1 MALGAL
7 GFGRLTPERL
17 ERARMRRRE
26 GPRRFGLRAIAAY
39 RRYLS
44 PRVQVQ
50 CRFVPSCSGYGYRAV
65 SRYGL
70 WTGGRLAVA
79 RILRCRPGVTRGTRD
94 PVPGR

>member
-17 ERARMRRRE
+17 ARAEAARRE
-26 GPRRFGLRAIAAY
+26 GPRRFGLRGIAFY
-39 RRYLS
+39 RRFLS

>member
-17 ERARMRRRE
+17 ARAEATRRE
-26 GPRRFGLRAIAAY
+26 GPRRFGLRAIACY

-70 WTGGRLAVA
+70 WTGGRLAAA
-79 RILRCRPGVTRGTRD
+79 RVLRCRPGVTRGTRD